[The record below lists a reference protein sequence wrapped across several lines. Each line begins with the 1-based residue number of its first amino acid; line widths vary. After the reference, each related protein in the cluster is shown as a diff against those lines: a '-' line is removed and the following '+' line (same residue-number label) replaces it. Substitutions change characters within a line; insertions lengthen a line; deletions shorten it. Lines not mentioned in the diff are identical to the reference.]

1 MKLAAVVFTAL
12 VSLTGLAGAD
22 DYPTDP
28 YGPSVG
34 GASPPAQMQQ
44 RPRRAEL
51 RRERRQLRRERRIQ
65 RIIRKYDLNHDG
77 IVDRGELPPRLAR
90 RLARLDRNGDGWID
104 QADLAPSQPR
114 R

>member
-1 MKLAAVVFTAL
+1 MKLAAVVLTAL
-12 VSLTGLAGAD
+12 VSLTGLASAD
-22 DYPTDP
+22 DAP
-28 YGPSVG
+28 YGP
-34 GASPPAQMQQ
+34 PPQAQIQQ
-44 RPRRAEL
+44 RPQRAEL

-77 IVDRGELPPRLAR
+77 IVDQGELPPRLAR

-104 QADLAPSQPR
+104 QADLAPRQPR

>member
-1 MKLAAVVFTAL
+1 MKLAAVVLTAL
-12 VSLTGLAGAD
+12 VSLTGLASAD

-28 YGPSVG
+28 YGP
-34 GASPPAQMQQ
+34 PPSAQVQQ
-44 RPRRAEL
+44 RPRRAAL

-65 RIIRKYDLNHDG
+65 KIIRKYDLNHDG
-77 IVDRGELPPRLAR
+77 VVDQGELPPRLAR

-104 QADLAPSQPR
+104 QADLAPRQPR

>member
-1 MKLAAVVFTAL
+1 MKLAAVVLTAL
-12 VSLTGLAGAD
+12 VSLTGLASAD
-22 DYPTDP
+22 DYPT
-28 YGPSVG
+28 GPT
-34 GASPPAQMQQ
+34 PPAQIQQ

-65 RIIRKYDLNHDG
+65 KIIRKYDLNHDG
-77 IVDRGELPPRLAR
+77 VVDQGELPPRLAR

-104 QADLAPSQPR
+104 QADLAPRQPR